1 MGDPLRSQRPQ
12 CTDSN
17 VDAGRNNSISRREEK
32 DRFRVREVDLTIPRD
47 PNLLREADLTVPSF
61 RDIETERNPHLST
74 ADGKKGVDS
83 RRRFGNEST

>member
-1 MGDPLRSQRPQ
+1 MGDPLRSKRSHL
-12 CTDSN
+12 TDSYA
-17 VDAGRNNSISRREEK
+17 DAGRNDRISRREEN

-47 PNLLREADLTVPSF
+47 PNLLREADLTAPSF
-61 RDIETERNPHLST
+61 RDTETERNPHLST